1 MKGSPTCQVEIAG
14 NRLSTPFIKDSGD
27 KINNIRELLM
37 KGSYTLLI
45 ELPEQEVIPVGK
57 LGLIAFSQGFYAYVG
72 SGMGGVEARIGRHL

>member
-1 MKGSPTCQVEIAG
+1 
-14 NRLSTPFIKDSGD
+14 
-27 KINNIRELLM
+27 M